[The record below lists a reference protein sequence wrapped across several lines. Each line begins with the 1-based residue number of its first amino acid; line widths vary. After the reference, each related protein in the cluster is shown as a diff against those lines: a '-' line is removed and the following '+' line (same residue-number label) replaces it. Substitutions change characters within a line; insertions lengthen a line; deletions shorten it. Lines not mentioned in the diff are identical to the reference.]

1 MIIILAFI
9 FTIIN
14 ILTAAPPQCICLP
27 CYNHPCIM
35 DVACCPS
42 YKTTL
47 PPIVSPQYK
56 EIKPNVEVLHVSRN
70 AKEPTY
76 TYSKMFIEP
85 IFKPM
90 HIPVHVNC
98 TNIQDHQEIRKNYNS
113 TAATVA
119 AKLLYNI
126 PVNEYMHINI
136 SDHTKINSNDTSS
149 DIPYYSVD
157 IYIKM
162 TIFVIIP
169 MVTIAGAGFI
179 FITYKF
185 KQHVKSVEE
194 STQRLINIEIERN
207 NEQHFSFGRSR
218 YHSNVNDDASRNPF
232 TNPNEVNRNAAIRTN
247 QHNNNGNSV

>member
-1 MIIILAFI
+1 
-9 FTIIN
+9 
-14 ILTAAPPQCICLP
+14 
-27 CYNHPCIM
+27 
-35 DVACCPS
+35 
-42 YKTTL
+42 
-47 PPIVSPQYK
+47 
-56 EIKPNVEVLHVSRN
+56 
-70 AKEPTY
+70 
-76 TYSKMFIEP
+76 
-85 IFKPM
+85 
-90 HIPVHVNC
+90 
-98 TNIQDHQEIRKNYNS
+98 
-113 TAATVA
+113 
-119 AKLLYNI
+119 
-126 PVNEYMHINI
+126 MHINI

-185 KQHVKSVEE
+185 KQHVKSVED